1 MCSPEAAMA
10 TLKVASA
17 FAGYEDKKTKYRTT
31 QASNTI
37 AKKNASRGL
46 HDDYG
51 YIDYQKGEAR
61 ADVTEIDG
69 NVLKS
74 KDEKTANIVK
84 NKIEKI
90 NAMAKQLNLNVGNSG
105 AILKDI
111 GAEYQLVEQDNDREF
126 GIDMQT
132 AYRQYDKAYASFTQA
147 MNNLPVPQEPSW
159 LGLAVDMTGAGMQY
173 RRDQKTLS

>member
-1 MCSPEAAMA
+1 MCTAEGAAVLNVVGSV
-10 TLKVASA
+10 LK
-17 FAGYEDKKTKYRTT
+17 FQDKKEQAATT
-31 QASNTI
+31 RVNNTI
-37 AKKNASRGL
+37 ARNEYNK
-46 HDDYG
+46 G
-51 YIDYQKGEAR
+51 YL
-61 ADVTEIDG
+61 ADITEIDN
-69 NVLKS
+69 NVQEA

-105 AILKDI
+105 AIMKDI

>member
-1 MCSPEAAMA
+1 MCTAEGAAVLNVVGSV
-10 TLKVASA
+10 LK
-17 FAGYEDKKTKYRTT
+17 FQDKKEQAATT
-31 QASNTI
+31 RVNNTI
-37 AKKNASRGL
+37 ARNEYNK
-46 HDDYG
+46 G
-51 YIDYQKGEAR
+51 YL

-69 NVLKS
+69 NIQDA

-105 AILKDI
+105 AIMKDI

-147 MNNLPVPQEPSW
+147 MNNLPVPQEPSM
-159 LGLAVDMTGAGMQY
+159 LGLALDVAGAGVQY
-173 RRDQKTLS
+173 KRDQKALA

>member
-1 MCSPEAAMA
+1 MCTAEGAAVLNVVGSV
-10 TLKVASA
+10 LK
-17 FAGYEDKKTKYRTT
+17 FQDKKEQAATT
-31 QASNTI
+31 RVNNTI
-37 AKKNASRGL
+37 AKNEYNK
-46 HDDYG
+46 G
-51 YIDYQKGEAR
+51 YL
-61 ADVTEIDG
+61 ADITEIDG
-69 NVLKS
+69 NVIKS
-74 KDEKTANIVK
+74 KEEKTVNIVK

-90 NAMAKQLNLNVGNSG
+90 NAMAKQLNLNVGDST

-132 AYRQYDKAYASFTQA
+132 AYRQFDKAYASFTQA

>member
-1 MCSPEAAMA
+1 MCTAEGAAVLNVVGSV
-10 TLKVASA
+10 LK
-17 FAGYEDKKTKYRTT
+17 FQDKKNQADTT
-31 QASNTI
+31 RVNNTI
-37 AKKNASRGL
+37 ARNEYNK
-46 HDDYG
+46 G
-51 YIDYQKGEAR
+51 YL
-61 ADVTEIDG
+61 ADITEIDN
-69 NVLKS
+69 NVQEA

-147 MNNLPVPQEPSW
+147 MNNLPVPQEPSM
-159 LGLAVDMTGAGMQY
+159 LGLALDVAGAGVQY
-173 RRDQKTLS
+173 KRDQKALA

>member
-1 MCSPEAAMA
+1 MCTAEAAA
-10 TLKVASA
+10 VANVVGSVLK
-17 FAGYEDKKTKYRTT
+17 FQDKKNQADTT
-31 QASNTI
+31 RVNNTI
-37 AKKNASRGL
+37 ARKEYNK
-46 HDDYG
+46 G
-51 YIDYQKGEAR
+51 YL

-69 NVLKS
+69 NVIKS

-90 NAMAKQLNLNVGNSG
+90 NAMAKQLNLNVGDST

-173 RRDQKTLS
+173 RRDKKTLEA

>member
-1 MCSPEAAMA
+1 MCTAEGAAVLNVVGSV
-10 TLKVASA
+10 LK
-17 FAGYEDKKTKYRTT
+17 FQDKKEQAATT
-31 QASNTI
+31 RVNNTI
-37 AKKNASRGL
+37 ARNEYNK
-46 HDDYG
+46 G
-51 YIDYQKGEAR
+51 YL

>member
-1 MCSPEAAMA
+1 MCTAEGAAVLNVVGSV
-10 TLKVASA
+10 LK
-17 FAGYEDKKTKYRTT
+17 FQDKKEQAATT
-31 QASNTI
+31 RVNNTI
-37 AKKNASRGL
+37 ARNEYNK
-46 HDDYG
+46 G
-51 YIDYQKGEAR
+51 YL
-61 ADVTEIDG
+61 ADITEIDG
-69 NVLKS
+69 NVIKS
-74 KDEKTANIVK
+74 KEEKTVNIVK

-147 MNNLPVPQEPSW
+147 MNNLPVPQEPSM
-159 LGLAVDMTGAGMQY
+159 LGLALDVAGAGVQY
-173 RRDQKTLS
+173 KRDQKALA

>member
-1 MCSPEAAMA
+1 MCTAEAAA
-10 TLKVASA
+10 VANVVGSVLK
-17 FAGYEDKKTKYRTT
+17 FQDKKEQAATT
-31 QASNTI
+31 RVNNTI
-37 AKKNASRGL
+37 ARNEYNK
-46 HDDYG
+46 G
-51 YIDYQKGEAR
+51 YL

-69 NVLKS
+69 NIQDA

-105 AILKDI
+105 AIMKDI

-147 MNNLPVPQEPSW
+147 MNNLPVPQEPSM
-159 LGLAVDMTGAGMQY
+159 LGLALDVAGAGVQY
-173 RRDQKTLS
+173 KRDQKALA